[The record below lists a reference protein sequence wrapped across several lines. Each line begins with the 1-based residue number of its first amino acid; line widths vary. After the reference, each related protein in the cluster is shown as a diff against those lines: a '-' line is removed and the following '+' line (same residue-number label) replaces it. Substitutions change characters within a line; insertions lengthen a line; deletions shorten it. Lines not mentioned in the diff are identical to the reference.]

1 MSDTLKQYYR
11 LTKPGIVY
19 GNAFTTLAAF
29 LYASGWHASAALFC
43 ATLGG
48 IGLVVASAC
57 VFNNYLDRGIDR
69 KMERTKNRPL
79 VTGAIKGPAALAYGA
94 VLGLAGLALLY
105 IYANPLTAAAALF
118 GFLSYVFAYGWAK
131 RASHWGTVV
140 GSIPGAIPIL
150 VGYTAVTGRIDAAA
164 VTLFLILALWQMP
177 HFYAIAMYRL
187 DEYAAAGIPVLPA
200 RKGMRTAKIYT
211 ILYII
216 AYLAAA
222 SAFAALGYAG
232 YAYLVIVLGF
242 GFAWLWRAGQGFK
255 ALDDALW
262 ARGVFRF
269 SLIVLVTFLAALAL
283 APLLP

>member
-1 MSDTLKQYYR
+1 MLKDYYR

-43 ATLGG
+43 ATLAGSM
-48 IGLVVASAC
+48 LVVASAC
-57 VFNNYLDRGIDR
+57 VFNNYLDRGIDA

-79 VTGAIKGPAALAYGA
+79 VTGAISGANAIAYGSA
-94 VLGLAGLALLY
+94 LGIIGVALLS
-105 IYANPLTAAAALF
+105 IYANPLTAAIALF

-131 RASHWGTVV
+131 RASYWGTVV
-140 GSIPGAIPIL
+140 GSIPGAVPVV

-164 VTLFLILALWQMP
+164 ATLFFILVFWQMP
-177 HFYAIAMYRL
+177 HFYAIATYRL

-200 RKGMRTAKIYT
+200 RKGIRAAKIH
-211 ILYII
+211 ILLYII

-222 SAFAALGYAG
+222 SALTALGYAG
-232 YAYLVIVLGF
+232 YAYLAAVLLIGLM
-242 GFAWLWRAGQGFK
+242 WLWRAGKGFR
-255 ALDDALW
+255 APDDAAW

-269 SLIVLVTFLAALAL
+269 SLIVLVTFSAALSVAS
-283 APLLP
+283 LLP